1 LNLDMKKTIGVGLMV
16 LSVYLCNSSACF
28 AGNKLSRDNAQA
40 RIENYTQSQLV
51 VNVSARDEPQGDCLR
66 TGTCKD

>member
-1 LNLDMKKTIGVGLMV
+1 MKKTIGVGLMV

-51 VNVSARDEPQGDCLR
+51 VKVSARDEPQGDCLR
-66 TGTCKD
+66 TGKCKD